1 MLLPWAH
8 PQAHVLLH
16 VLHATQQRHLSQA
29 LQHLLL
35 VPAVTSAAAW
45 PLGVQ

>member
-16 VLHATQQRHLSQA
+16 VLHATRQHHLSQA

-35 VPAVTSAAAW
+35 VTAVTSAAAW
-45 PLGVQ
+45 TLNVQ